1 MKHVIQSGIYLFQ
14 QRWIIM
20 MKFKM
25 FRTSGLVT
33 RDDRL
38 IFLSRNDERTT
49 RDRLFDYF
57 LIFIVFFFQKIA
69 WMWIERRRSRNRMGK
84 DVERRERRNR
94 WRVIGGF
101 LGKCSINIAFSK
113 NRWWNFSLIIENY
126 YIYIYISFGSFFC
139 IDDTNDDISNFISKL
154 MEIENRVWME
164 NRKFRTRD
172 LFPC

>member
-1 MKHVIQSGIYLFQ
+1 
-14 QRWIIM
+14 
-20 MKFKM
+20 M

-84 DVERRERRNR
+84 DIERRERRNR

-126 YIYIYISFGSFFC
+126 YIYIYIFRIIFLYRWYKRRYFE
-139 IDDTNDDISNFISKL
+139 FYF
-154 MEIENRVWME
+154 EING
-164 NRKFRTRD
+164 NRKSCLD
-172 LFPC
+172 GK

>member
-1 MKHVIQSGIYLFQ
+1 
-14 QRWIIM
+14 
-20 MKFKM
+20 M

-84 DVERRERRNR
+84 DIERRERRNR

-101 LGKCSINIAFSK
+101 LGKCSIKYRVFEE
-113 NRWWNFSLIIENY
+113 SLVKFFFNNWKLL

-154 MEIENRVWME
+154 MEIENRVSME

>member
-84 DVERRERRNR
+84 DIERRERRNR

-101 LGKCSINIAFSK
+101 LGKCSIKYRVFEE
-113 NRWWNFSLIIENY
+113 SLVKFFFNNWKLL
-126 YIYIYISFGSFFC
+126 YIYIYIFRIIFLYRWYKRRYFE
-139 IDDTNDDISNFISKL
+139 FYF
-154 MEIENRVWME
+154 EING
-164 NRKFRTRD
+164 NRKSCLD
-172 LFPC
+172 GK